1 MQFEAV
7 RGSILTLNQKF
18 RISQKL
24 IATQQS
30 KPMTQKSLP
39 ETKIIAIEYNVT
51 WEKLPEDFN
60 LPDGPVENID
70 QPLLAAALRES
81 LEIAGFIQPSMLIAS
96 NFGLCAKVN
105 DKIIVKA
112 PDWVYVPSV
121 LPPEPGEVRRSY
133 TPNAE
138 GEVPA
143 VVMEFLSDDDDE
155 TGYSVKPTY
164 PYGKWR
170 FYEQILQVP
179 LYVIFDPRS
188 GELDIYRLVAGK
200 YELQEE
206 PDTDRR
212 FWIESMNLF
221 LGVWEGEKSQR
232 TGYWLRWWDENG
244 NLLLWGAERVEQEQQ
259 RADEERLRADEERLR
274 ADRLMAYLISQ
285 GIDPDAI

>member
-1 MQFEAV
+1 
-7 RGSILTLNQKF
+7 
-18 RISQKL
+18 
-24 IATQQS
+24 
-30 KPMTQKSLP
+30 MTEKSLP
-39 ETKIIAIEYNVT
+39 EIKLIPFEYNVT
-51 WEKLPEDFN
+51 WEKMPEDFN
-60 LPDGPVENID
+60 LPEDPVENID
-70 QPLLAAALRES
+70 QPLLVAALRES

-105 DKIIVKA
+105 NKIIVKA
-112 PDWVYVPSV
+112 PDWVYVSSV
-121 LPPEPGEVRRSY
+121 LPPEPGEIRRSY
-133 TPNAE
+133 TPNAQ
-138 GEVPA
+138 GELPA
-143 VVMEFLSDDDDE
+143 IVMEFIYEDDDE

-179 LYVIFDPRS
+179 LYAIFDPRS

-206 PDTDRR
+206 PDADRR
-212 FWIESMNLF
+212 FWIESMGLF

-259 RADEERLRADEERLR
+259 RADEERQR

-285 GIDPDAI
+285 GIDPDGI